1 MVSLKYNNVE
11 INFGTGTDGALTVNA
26 ANSPYIITTNKNFT
40 NVTVDAG
47 GVLVVARPLTATFT
61 ATIFPSSTTLT
72 VSSGTVTGTISAG
85 NEISGGPVKLGT
97 TIASGSSLSWV
108 LSQTQFSTIPAG
120 GVTTSGLTTYG
131 AMPLVRISG
140 TLTVNPASGATAA
153 GIIRGDYQDD
163 IYLPFVTSGSG
174 IEFVRNSA
182 AYDSYNNSYFKS
194 GTAQQWPGALYGRNG
209 AFNNPDNST
218 FSHQE
223 EYINGNYRNQD
234 RYGGDYGRGPA
245 GGGGGSGYSNGTG
258 GINSANNYGTQ
269 PGGSGGYQNTN
280 NFRPAECSLT
290 NYYDNIS
297 VLYDG
302 HRGGNAGDTNTS
314 RGLGGRSLR
323 IIAKNI
329 TNNGFITA
337 NGTNG
342 TSTGGNDPG
351 GGGGGGGGT
360 VIIFCETE
368 SGSGAYEAR
377 GGIGGAGGNGPSGWG
392 GQGGGGSIQR
402 YVGVTRFTGT
412 ATTTGTSAVTGTTTG
427 YFQLYGLAYV
437 PDVPLVLAENTTPP
451 STTGTITIA
460 DFASEISFNHTI
472 GSNSDRLLLVMVQMD
487 DLYNTVTSVS
497 YNNKSLIKLYAAWS
511 EQNRLEV
518 WYCTAPDSGTYPV
531 AVVCSDGGRLE
542 CGAIG
547 FYGVSQSN
555 PFRSLSSQT
564 AGAYDFNGRYAI
576 TKGWSD
582 ISSANDVICS
592 FVSTSSNETI
602 SMDSASGG
610 SQLSKW
616 LAAGSTR
623 TAALTK
629 TPSIN
634 EEITAWTVSTSVG
647 QNWCVV
653 QCSIANSTWDGTISI
668 PTQTFLGANRTYSI
682 SGTTSTTSN
691 ASTLTFYHG
700 NGGISPEQ
708 ATSTSGY
715 NGTAASPLKPN
726 YPHNSYVKTSG
737 YTPSGYNG
745 FWKVSTNSRDQTRDQ
760 NNFQVVSTAN
770 PGATSVAGTIVAPAI
785 FEICP
790 NNLATSGTFLK
801 LFGSTITLGLN
812 GRIIV
817 SGIVHFCPTTVFD
830 INGATIDGNGMG
842 LSAAKNSAINWYY
855 YNTNHGGSNVLANFP
870 GKHLQSGK
878 GNNVGH
884 LPLQWRHL
892 YQNAID
898 GYVSYIRTGQTA
910 FTYTFAVGQD
920 GSSEWYNSANW
931 YGVSGKKIDT
941 YDGGI
946 AGNTNIEALGNGGG
960 GGGNGGNGGDGGTD
974 SAAFQSAGGAAV
986 STSALSYAP
995 FSIGRTLLRLSNT
1008 TGGVLKHGFYYR
1020 IINLG
1025 TSDFTTVGASSNTVG
1040 TYFKADVIRKQV
1052 ISNLTGYTKTGYETG
1067 LGYVTPWPPYISYSY
1082 MSGSDIYDV
1091 WIFKPGT
1098 TNITT
1103 TQALTADILV
1113 VGGGGSGGASMGGGG
1128 GGGQVRELLNQSLTE
1143 NRTYS
1148 IIVGSGG
1155 QKSGFYTPMS
1165 MPPAGYGGN
1174 PSSFGTI
1181 TSLGGGAGG
1190 GQNSGWNSGGG
1201 GASGG
1206 GNGCEIGTTGFST
1219 AANASPGTGQPA
1231 GSGFYSGGAAAA
1243 AGVQVGNNNCGG
1255 GGGGAGGAGS
1265 AGTASKGGDGGDG
1278 IVSSITGQSIIYGA
1292 GGGGGARASYPG
1304 GYGGQSL
1311 LKYPNGATGGTGG
1324 GNTTNYH
1331 GNPGTKG
1338 TGSGGGG
1345 GSYSSLYSDFFGGM
1359 GADGT
1364 VIIRIKR
1371 SNVAAAKFNLGN
1383 QITMGGGG
1391 GAGNNFVVLAA
1402 GSNYMGVNG
1411 ADGGNGGSCVIVTS
1425 TTIKGAGSI
1434 TVNGEEGHPAG
1445 TNSALQR
1452 SDVDGHSSY
1461 IQMSGSAGG
1470 GGAGGTIYLRS
1481 KYYTSSASLYAIG
1494 GKGGDNII
1502 TNGGDYRGS
1511 SYNGFGGGGGGG
1523 KILVGSEFYITDPSI
1538 TSSLVAAGAQGTN
1551 AGTSA
1556 WDVTCYTAPSTG
1568 IYQKLTIL
1576 YFSGIIGSIIWF

>member
-1 MVSLKYNNVE
+1 MASLKYNNVE
-11 INFGTGTDGALTVNA
+11 IDFGTGADGALTVNA

-40 NVTVDAG
+40 NVTVSAG
-47 GVLVVARPLTATFT
+47 GVLVIARPLTATFT

-72 VSSGTVTGTISAG
+72 VSSGTVTGTIGVG
-85 NEISGGPVKLGT
+85 NEIVGGPVKLGT

-108 LSQTQFSTIPAG
+108 LSQTQFSTVPAG

-131 AMPLVRISG
+131 VMPLVKISG
-140 TLTVNPASGATAA
+140 TLTVSPASGATAA

-163 IYLPFVTSGSG
+163 IYLPFVNSGSG
-174 IEFVRNSA
+174 IEFIRNSA
-182 AYDSYNNSYFKS
+182 AYDSYNNSYFQS
-194 GTAQQWPGALYGRNG
+194 GNAQQWPGALYGRNG
-209 AFNNPDNST
+209 AFNNPDNSI
-218 FSHQE
+218 FNHQE
-223 EYINGNYRNQD
+223 EFISSQNGYRNQD

-269 PGGSGGYQNTN
+269 PGGGGGYQNSN
-280 NFRPAECSLT
+280 NLRPSFLSLT

-302 HRGGNAGDTNTS
+302 HRGGNAGDSSTTK
-314 RGLGGRSLR
+314 GLGGKSLR
-323 IIAKNI
+323 IISRNI
-329 TNNGFITA
+329 INNGLITA

-351 GGGGGGGGT
+351 GGGGGGAGT
-360 VIIFCETE
+360 VIIFCEVET
-368 SGSGAYEAR
+368 GSGAIEAR
-377 GGIGGAGGNGPSGWG
+377 GGSGGAGGNGPSGWG
-392 GQGGGGSIQR
+392 GQGGGGTIQR
-402 YVGVTRFTGT
+402 YVGVTRFTGST
-412 ATTTGTSAVTGTTTG
+412 TTTGTSSVTGTTTG
-427 YFQLYGLAYV
+427 YDQISGLQYV

-460 DFASEISFNHTI
+460 DAASEISFNHTI

-497 YNNKSLIKLYAAWS
+497 YNSKSLTKLYAAWS

-518 WYCTAPDSGTYPV
+518 WYCTAPDSGTNSV
-531 AVVCSDGGRLE
+531 AVVCADAGRLE

-547 FYGVSQSN
+547 FYGVSQSY

-564 AGAYDFNGRYAI
+564 AGSFDFNAKYAI
-576 TKGWSD
+576 TKGFSD
-582 ISSANDVICS
+582 ISAAGDLICS
-592 FVSTSSNETI
+592 FISTDANETI
-602 SMDSASGG
+602 SMDSVYGG

-616 LAAGSTR
+616 SPAGTKR
-623 TAALTK
+623 TASLTK
-629 TPSIN
+629 NPSV
-634 EEITAWTVSTSVG
+634 ITEVTSWSFATAR
-647 QNWCVV
+647 NWCVI
-653 QCSIANSTWDGTISI
+653 QCSIANSTWDGSLSI
-668 PTQTFLGANRTYSI
+668 PSQTFLGANRTYSI
-682 SGTTSTTSN
+682 SGTSTTSN
-691 ASTLTFYHG
+691 ASTLYFYHG
-700 NGGISPEQ
+700 NGGISPE
-708 ATSTSGY
+708 TTFTP
-715 NGTAASPLKPN
+715 GTAASPLKPN
-726 YPHNSYVKTSG
+726 YPHNSYVQTSG

-745 FWKVSTNSRDQTRDQ
+745 FWKVSTSSRDQTRYQ

-770 PGATSVAGTIVAPAI
+770 PGDASVNGTITAPAI
-785 FEICP
+785 FEVCP

-801 LFGSTITLGLN
+801 LFGNIITLGLN

-817 SGIVHFCPTTVFD
+817 SGIVHFCPVTSFN

-842 LSAAKNSAINWYY
+842 LTAAKNSAINWYY

-870 GKHLQSGK
+870 GKVTQSGK

-884 LPLQWRHL
+884 IPLQWRHL
-892 YQNAID
+892 YQTAID
-898 GYVSYIRTGQTA
+898 GYVSYIRTGQA
-910 FTYTFAVGQD
+910 NFTYTFGVGQE
-920 GSSEWYNSANW
+920 GSSEWYADANW
-931 YGVSGKKIDT
+931 YGVSGTRIDT

-946 AGNTNIEALGNGGG
+946 AGHNNIEALGNGGG
-960 GGGNGGNGGDGGTD
+960 GGGNGGTGGDGGTD
-974 SAAFQSAGGAAV
+974 ANAFQSAGGASV
-986 STSALSYAP
+986 STSALTYAP

-1020 IINLG
+1020 ILSLG

-1040 TYFKADVIRKQV
+1040 TYFKANVIRQQV

-1067 LGYVTPWPPYISYSY
+1067 LGYVTPWPPYVSYSY

-1103 TQALTADILV
+1103 TQALTADILI

-1128 GGGQVRELLNQSLTE
+1128 GGGQVREFFDYSLTA

-1165 MPPAGYGGN
+1165 IPPAGYGGN

-1206 GNGCEIGTTGFST
+1206 GNGCEIGATGTST
-1219 AANASPGTGQPA
+1219 AANSSPGTGQPA
-1231 GSGFYSGGAAAA
+1231 GSGFYSGGSA
-1243 AGVQVGNNNCGG
+1243 GNNDCGG
-1255 GGGGAGGAGS
+1255 GGGGASSAGS
-1265 AGTASKGGDGGDG
+1265 AGTASKGGDGGNG
-1278 IVSSITGQSIIYGA
+1278 ISSSITGQTIIYGA
-1292 GGGGGARASYPG
+1292 GGGGGARSNKSG

-1345 GSYSSLYSDFFGGM
+1345 GGYNSLYSDYYGGH

-1371 SNVAAAKFNLGN
+1371 SNQTMAKFNLGN
-1383 QITMGGGG
+1383 QVTMGGGG
-1391 GAGNNFVVLAA
+1391 GAGNNFVILARENA
-1402 GSNYMGVNG
+1402 YGGVNG
-1411 ADGGNGGSCVIVTS
+1411 ADGGNGGACVVVTS
-1425 TTIKGAGSI
+1425 LTIAGSGLI

-1445 TNSALQR
+1445 TNYAQQI

-1481 KYYTSSASLYAIG
+1481 KYYNSSATFSAVG
-1494 GKGGDNII
+1494 GKGGDNLH
-1502 TNGGDYRGS
+1502 TNSGDYRPGG
-1511 SYNGFGGGGGGG
+1511 YNGFGGGGGGG
-1523 KILVGSEFYITDPSI
+1523 KLLVGSELFVQNPVV

-1551 AGTSA
+1551 GSA
-1556 WDVTCYTAPSTG
+1556 SFWSDVTYTAPSTG
-1568 IYQKLTIL
+1568 IYQNSTVL
-1576 YFSGIIGSIIWF
+1576 YFSGIVGSIIWF